1 MVPQSR
7 LDHEDFRT
15 CQNSEL
21 RTIMAIPVACSEM
34 ESVSGQLQ
42 QLTRGFEKLSITG
55 ILLHYVKVVRIT
67 KSYP

>member
-1 MVPQSR
+1 MV
-7 LDHEDFRT
+7 
-15 CQNSEL
+15 
-21 RTIMAIPVACSEM
+21 IPVACSEM

-42 QLTRGFEKLSITG
+42 QLTRGFENLSITG